1 MGCSSYRYNNFPYL
15 GCSKIKTQVRN
26 FPIFASIHDRFG
38 ISELNRSGDY
48 SEIIILA
55 ARRPISTA
63 KLVPRSQG

>member
-1 MGCSSYRYNNFPYL
+1 MGCYSYRYKNFPYL
-15 GCSKIKTQVRN
+15 GCSKIKTLARN
-26 FPIFASIHDRFG
+26 FTVFVFWDDRFG